1 MDEQCPT
8 VSIGLPVYNGERYLV
23 AALESMLAQSFT
35 DFELVISDNAST
47 DATEEICRAYAGRD
61 QRIRYS
67 RNERNMG
74 AHYNHNHV
82 FALSRGRYFK
92 WAGHDDMLEPDFL
105 KCCVEVLDKDERVVL
120 CSTGVTT
127 IDEFGAVLRLEA
139 TREGFCSPRPHG
151 RLRSFFE
158 QDYYYHTIYGLMRRD
173 VLQQTGLHKD
183 WYGSDRSL
191 LIEMSLYGC
200 FYIVEER
207 LLLLREHP
215 GRSVH
220 VSDKIAWF
228 TPQLKGRFSPEY
240 WKRIAT
246 AARMIMNA
254 PMSYP
259 ERLLCTA
266 EFGRRAYKRY
276 RHWLPR
282 LASELVRIPQNYL
295 RH

>member
-1 MDEQCPT
+1 MVEQCPT

-23 AALESMLAQSFT
+23 PALESMLAQSFT
-35 DFELVISDNAST
+35 DFELVVSDNAST
-47 DATEEICRAYAGRD
+47 DATEEICRAYAARD
-61 QRIRYS
+61 QRLRYS
-67 RNERNMG
+67 RNAQNLG

-92 WAGHDDMLEPDFL
+92 WAGHDDLLEPDFL
-105 KCCVEVLDKDERVVL
+105 KCCVAVLDQDERVVL

-139 TREGFCSPRPHG
+139 TREGFCSPRPHE
-151 RLRSFFE
+151 RLRRFFE

-173 VLQQTGLHKD
+173 VLQRTGLHQD

-200 FYIVEER
+200 FHIVEER

-215 GRSVH
+215 NRSVH
-220 VSDKIAWF
+220 VTDKVSWF
-228 TPQLKGRFSPEY
+228 TPQLKGRVSPEY

-246 AARMIMNA
+246 AARMVMNA
-254 PMSYP
+254 PMSP
-259 ERLLCTA
+259 QERFLCAA

-282 LASELVRIPQNYL
+282 LASELARLPQNYL
-295 RH
+295 KH